1 MPQFNPDKNLYSVAP
16 VGQIVIIG
24 RSMVLRGGMTREQAL
39 NLATWLIIAAD
50 ATPDQV
56 AASIAGSM
64 VGSAPK
70 GPGKAVMP
78 LQPRTAPQ
86 PAPPRANPL
95 EAQAVAPEV
104 SGQVTPFIGTIDA
117 EEAEAIDAAVVQVQS
132 QGQKPGP
139 KIPVIDAEEFGQKWG
154 GLHHG

>member
-1 MPQFNPDKNLYSVAP
+1 MAHFNPDKNLYSVAP

-56 AASIAGSM
+56 AAGIADCM
-64 VGSAPK
+64 VDTLRK
-70 GPGKAVMP
+70 GAGKTVMP
-78 LQPRTAPQ
+78 LPARTAPQ
-86 PAPPRANPL
+86 PAPPLAKPQ

-104 SGQVTPFIGTIDA
+104 SGQVTPFIGDLDA
-117 EEAEAIDAAVVQVQS
+117 EEKEAVQAAVQVQS
-132 QGQKPGP
+132 RGEKAGP
-139 KIPVIDAEEFGQKWG
+139 KISVIDAEEFGAKWG
-154 GLHHG
+154 GMNHG